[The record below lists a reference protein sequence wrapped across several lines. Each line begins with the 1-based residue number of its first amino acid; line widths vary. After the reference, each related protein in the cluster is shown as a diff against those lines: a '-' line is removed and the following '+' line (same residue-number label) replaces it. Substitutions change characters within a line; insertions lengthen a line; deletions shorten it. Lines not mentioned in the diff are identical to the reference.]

1 MSLLQ
6 DQDKGGGHDVRG
18 IASRRVEQRFAEE
31 LDRRAAHE
39 RRAIEAAVR
48 PRRPR
53 LEFARN
59 DRHSFANAL
68 ERAVVEEEVGGID
81 KGREARRLTFK
92 DLALGARG
100 DAEDPEHL
108 TSRDRGLGLR
118 QIEGPRRHV
127 CGLMGVERLDD
138 GPADLGTVVI
148 DDSDRDV
155 ANELPDVRLRI
166 EDRIEE
172 RSHDDET
179 EGAGVP
185 QHAAVLVTEGAGDAD
200 APRKSGWRKRLWPRR
215 RVAKN
220 APRPEPGKAE
230 QDHRQSAE
238 PSEGLDR
245 VVGGHTAGRLI
256 EQDLDVP
263 AKRQQRTPRLPERSH
278 SEGGKADAGETESW

>member
-1 MSLLQ
+1 MLAPGFFASGGRLRWRGSIRPCSAWSQRTCAATGWKSVLQ
-6 DQDKGGGHDVRG
+6 KTISAIR
-18 IASRRVEQRFAEE
+18 AETCG
-31 LDRRAAHE
+31 
-39 RRAIEAAVR
+39 
-48 PRRPR
+48 
-53 LEFARN
+53 N
-59 DRHSFANAL
+59 
-68 ERAVVEEEVGGID
+68 
-81 KGREARRLTFK
+81 T
-92 DLALGARG
+92 
-100 DAEDPEHL
+100 EDPEHL

-185 QHAAVLVTEGAGDAD
+185 QHAAVLVAEGAGDAD

-238 PSEGLDR
+238 PSEGFDR

-263 AKRQQRTPRLPERSH
+263 AKRQQRTPHLPERSH
-278 SEGGKADAGETESW
+278 GEGGEADAGKAEGG